1 MFRFFVLIMLG
12 ASFLFGAINL
22 QTATKEELMSINGIG
37 EKKANAIMEY
47 RKKTPI
53 TKTEDL
59 KNIQGFGD
67 KIVEKIDKAINPT
80 TTKMESTKK

>member
-22 QTATKEELMSINGIG
+22 QTASKEELMSINGIG

-53 TKTEDL
+53 TKPEDL
-59 KNIQGFGD
+59 KNIKGFGD
-67 KIVEKIDKAINPT
+67 AMIKKVNESINPT
-80 TTKMESTKK
+80 AKKVESTKK